1 MSRGLYR
8 DVLSYI
14 GQELKFQNI
23 SPVPEK
29 LTIALELSG
38 LQQDMWD
45 LFGCRRKQS
54 LVRPEQ
60 HRHCQEP
67 ATASVLREGLL
78 QLYQEVCKK
87 RWI

>member
-1 MSRGLYR
+1 MGALFLMSRGLYR

-45 LFGCRRKQS
+45 LFGCRKAKPGETGAAQALPR
-54 LVRPEQ
+54 
-60 HRHCQEP
+60 
-67 ATASVLREGLL
+67 AS
-78 QLYQEVCKK
+78 
-87 RWI
+87 